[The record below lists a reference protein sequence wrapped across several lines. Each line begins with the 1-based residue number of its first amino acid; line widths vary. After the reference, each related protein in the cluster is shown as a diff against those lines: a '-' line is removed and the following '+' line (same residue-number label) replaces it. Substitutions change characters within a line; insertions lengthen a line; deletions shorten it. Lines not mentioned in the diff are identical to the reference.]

1 MAFEIEL
8 EYLIFADIEFVFD
21 WWTDLSPQDTKLA
34 KPLKSREIISKSPTQ
49 ILLRD
54 EEVIL
59 GRKMIFD
66 VRVTLNSQEHSWIA
80 EYSGKI
86 AKATSE
92 YKLIS
97 EQPSEDSRRVLS
109 VTRLRYHTT
118 VYPKGF
124 FTNLFS
130 PLIRPFVK
138 KVFSEE
144 MAGFKRAIEQEY
156 AAIASSP
163 PSSSKHES

>member
-66 VRVTLNSQEHSWIA
+66 VRVTLNSQ

>member
-124 FTNLFS
+124 FTTHKALCEEGVQRRDGGIQKGDRARVCCYCFFS
-130 PLIRPFVK
+130 PLF
-138 KVFSEE
+138 FE
-144 MAGFKRAIEQEY
+144 A
-156 AAIASSP
+156 
-163 PSSSKHES
+163 

>member
-97 EQPSEDSRRVLS
+97 EQPSEDSRRVRCITILS
-109 VTRLRYHTT
+109 YHPTT
-118 VYPKGF
+118 HRNVFLSTLGCPQ
-124 FTNLFS
+124 
-130 PLIRPFVK
+130 IRPFVK
-138 KVFSEE
+138 KVFSE
-144 MAGFKRAIEQEY
+144 
-156 AAIASSP
+156 
-163 PSSSKHES
+163 